1 LVNTDAPTADGQLP
15 NASIQFSKSA
25 LFNRSF
31 DRKGKT
37 VPTSPRKHESEPKP
51 GQLYRVLFANARDL
65 ILCRQLRISPKSR
78 FPVEWLANSDFKPEW
93 VEGSN
98 SFAHPTF
105 HQTLLLQTK
114 GFEVDAKMDENRTG
128 ENGGAT

>member
-1 LVNTDAPTADGQLP
+1 
-15 NASIQFSKSA
+15 
-25 LFNRSF
+25 
-31 DRKGKT
+31 
-37 VPTSPRKHESEPKP
+37 
-51 GQLYRVLFANARDL
+51 
-65 ILCRQLRISPKSR
+65 
-78 FPVEWLANSDFKPEW
+78 VEWLANSDFKPEW

-105 HQTLLLQTK
+105 YQTLLLQTK